1 MWYNPYCIIE
11 SFVCTIGSIIV
22 KLRAVGLY
30 INISNSIESKVLD
43 FEEDF

>member
-11 SFVCTIGSIIV
+11 SFICTIGSTLV

>member
-11 SFVCTIGSIIV
+11 SFICTIRKYISKIKSSWIV
-22 KLRAVGLY
+22 
-30 INISNSIESKVLD
+30 NISNSIESKVLD